1 MELLTER
8 SIGIRICLLAESE
21 YDSVMIMRMHR
32 RIGRNV
38 QFILLPAIC
47 CAVSGYFGYS
57 FFFGERGLLAWR
69 QTQDELAVAS
79 RDLAAVHAKREA
91 LQHRISL
98 LDGKAIDPDLLEE
111 VARGVLLESRSDEV
125 AVPREKR

>member
-1 MELLTER
+1 MNRLN
-8 SIGIRICLLAESE
+8 
-21 YDSVMIMRMHR
+21 R

-38 QFILLPAIC
+38 RLILLPAIC
-47 CAVSGYFGYS
+47 CAMSFYFGYTVI
-57 FFFGERGLLAWR
+57 FGERGLLAWR
-69 QTQDELAVAS
+69 QTQDQLQIAQH
-79 RDLAAVHAKREA
+79 DLAALRVKREA

-111 VARGVLLESRSDEV
+111 VARGELLETRPGEV

>member
-1 MELLTER
+1 M
-8 SIGIRICLLAESE
+8 LAESE
-21 YDSVMIMRMHR
+21 YDSVTAMRIHR

-38 QFILLPAIC
+38 PFILLPAIC

-57 FFFGERGLLAWR
+57 FFFGERGLLAWH
-69 QTQDELAVAS
+69 QTQDELAVAQQ
-79 RDLAAVHAKREA
+79 DLAAVHAKREA
-91 LQHRISL
+91 LAHRISL

>member
-1 MELLTER
+1 M
-8 SIGIRICLLAESE
+8 RI
-21 YDSVMIMRMHR
+21 HR
-32 RIGRNV
+32 RIGRNAGY
-38 QFILLPAIC
+38 ILLPAIC

-57 FFFGERGLLAWR
+57 FFFGDRGLFAWR
-69 QTQDELAVAS
+69 QTQDELAVAKH
-79 RDLAAVHAKREA
+79 DLADVRAKREA

>member
-1 MELLTER
+1 
-8 SIGIRICLLAESE
+8 
-21 YDSVMIMRMHR
+21 MRR

-38 QFILLPAIC
+38 QYFLLPAIC
-47 CAVSGYFGYS
+47 CAVSSYFGYS
-57 FFFGERGLLAWR
+57 FFFGERGLFAWQ
-69 QTQDELAVAS
+69 QTQDELDVAKS
-79 RDLAAVHAKREA
+79 NLAAVHAKREA

>member
-1 MELLTER
+1 MIPYL
-8 SIGIRICLLAESE
+8 
-21 YDSVMIMRMHR
+21 IMRMHR

-38 QFILLPAIC
+38 PFILLPAIC

-57 FFFGERGLLAWR
+57 FFFGDRGLLAWR
-69 QTQDELAVAS
+69 QTQDELTVAK
-79 RDLAAVHAKREA
+79 RDLASVHAKREA
-91 LQHRISL
+91 LEHRISL

-111 VARGVLLESRSDEV
+111 VARGVLLESRPDEV

>member
-1 MELLTER
+1 
-8 SIGIRICLLAESE
+8 
-21 YDSVMIMRMHR
+21 MRMR
-32 RIGRNV
+32 RRLGRNF
-38 QFILLPAIC
+38 QFMLLPAIC
-47 CAVSGYFGYS
+47 CAVSAYFGYS

-69 QTQDELAVAS
+69 QTQDELAVAK
-79 RDLAAVHAKREA
+79 RDLATMRAKREA

-111 VARGVLLESRSDEV
+111 VARGVLLEARPDEV